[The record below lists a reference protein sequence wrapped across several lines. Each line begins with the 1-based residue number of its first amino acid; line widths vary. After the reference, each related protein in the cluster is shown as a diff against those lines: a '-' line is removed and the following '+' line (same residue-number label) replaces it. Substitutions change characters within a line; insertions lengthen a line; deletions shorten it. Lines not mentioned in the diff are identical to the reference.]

1 MKEKIYTI
9 PITEVFESPCFC
21 PFCALEK
28 RLNDEEVTYAL
39 GPAMME
45 PDYRI
50 LTNEKGFCQAHMK
63 ELNSLPKILP
73 LALVQQSGTT
83 SLKEI
88 SALPSFGKKKLFS
101 KEKDALEL
109 YIEKLE
115 KYNESC
121 VICERVSSNVSRYF
135 DTFASMLAENEDFYE
150 KVVSTDGFCM
160 PHYIKA
166 IRHAKKNLHGKKLE
180 KIITGLYEMQM
191 KKLDFYKTD
200 LDLFVDSFDYKNAGK
215 PCPVPGDTVL
225 KTSFLTNG
233 EFEPMK
239 KTLKDV

>member
-73 LALVQQSGTT
+73 LALVQQSV
-83 SLKEI
+83 LDA
-88 SALPSFGKKKLFS
+88 ALVCRLGHLAAQRVQLPDKV
-101 KEKDALEL
+101 ALA
-109 YIEKLE
+109 
-115 KYNESC
+115 
-121 VICERVSSNVSRYF
+121 R
-135 DTFASMLAENEDFYE
+135 A
-150 KVVSTDGFCM
+150 TDGGIAGHIAHRIQIDGEHDGFHAQPGGGQRRLDAGMACA
-160 PHYIKA
+160 HYGDIKLSGEKF
-166 IRHAKKNLHGKKLE
+166 RHNRLS
-180 KIITGLYEMQM
+180 
-191 KKLDFYKTD
+191 
-200 LDLFVDSFDYKNAGK
+200 FV
-215 PCPVPGDTVL
+215 
-225 KTSFLTNG
+225 
-233 EFEPMK
+233 
-239 KTLKDV
+239 